1 MYRGYATALLD
12 CNGKEIAKHG
22 IYEGKR
28 KAECLKWWKSQ
39 PVADEASKMQN
50 GHDSQEDANEPAQE
64 TRAEHRTDGKQIQI
78 SRLKHSI
85 QKNVNGA
92 TRSKQ
97 RFHIC
102 GTCLR
107 NVVVAITK
115 LFQSLTCA
123 TRNSDVAPSCDVI
136 ITGSPIRVVTRQW
149 SSSPGG

>member
-102 GTCLR
+102 GTCP
-107 NVVVAITK
+107 VH
-115 LFQSLTCA
+115 SLGIF
-123 TRNSDVAPSCDVI
+123 SWFH
-136 ITGSPIRVVTRQW
+136 TGSDAWVFGRVVTTDTEA
-149 SSSPGG
+149 